1 MNLTVEQ
8 ATATAQRFA
17 AVFDQPTVVVRHCKY
32 GVMMLSQ
39 AMYHK
44 LRPTGNWTLIRTI
57 DPNGTVR

>member
-1 MNLTVEQ
+1 MHLTKQQ
-8 ATATAQRFA
+8 ATSTATLYAK
-17 AVFDQPTVVVRHCKY
+17 VFGQPTVVVRHRKY
-32 GVMMLSQ
+32 GFMMLSQ